1 MKSNPKPNQIL
12 KQLIVLGA
20 FLQLVSLSSCATPA
34 ATTNPTGDG
43 NSSDGNV
50 SIEGKVY
57 SEAQIRSSVQ
67 CFKSSTN
74 SAARMMGSQFE
85 TTLNAAV
92 TLKGQGQNVQYEQ
105 GLSGLVQAML
115 VMDRSN
121 NDVSCIS

>member
-1 MKSNPKPNQIL
+1 MKLNLKPNPTL
-12 KQLIVLGA
+12 KQMIALSA
-20 FLQLVSLSSCATPA
+20 FLPLVLFSSCATPA
-34 ATTNPTGDG
+34 APTNPTGDG

-50 SIEGKVY
+50 TIEGKVY

-67 CFKSSTN
+67 CFKSSAN

-121 NDVSCIS
+121 ADVSCIN